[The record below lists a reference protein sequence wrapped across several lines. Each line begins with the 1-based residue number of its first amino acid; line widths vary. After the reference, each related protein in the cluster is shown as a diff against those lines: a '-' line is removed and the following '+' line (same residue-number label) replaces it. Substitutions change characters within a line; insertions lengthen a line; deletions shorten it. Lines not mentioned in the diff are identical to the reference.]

1 MATDWLKWGTDVTS
15 YAKNA
20 VQNATTLVA
29 GSELEKKLAEATSN
43 EPWGASGTLSSDI
56 ARCTYGYDDFKAVM
70 ILIWRNLA
78 LTGSL
83 WRVVYKTLNLLE
95 YLLRHGSER
104 VIEDA
109 RDHMRDLK
117 RLQKFEYVDPEG
129 KDCGINVREKARIIV
144 ELLNSNEQL
153 TAERDKARANKNKYS
168 GTSSESQG
176 FSGGGGG
183 PREPEARKGF
193 SDDDFK
199 FSAERGRAA
208 QGSGLT
214 SMLSSMYSTAT
225 EYAAAANK
233 QLASMQT
240 LFPSNELDRKLSE
253 ATSNEPGNPSQS
265 LLVELGRATHR
276 DDDYRII
283 LSAIW
288 QTVLRTNQR
297 PRVLYKT
304 LLVLESVLLHG
315 PDRAL
320 EESIDMKSDIK
331 SLVSFSSSDFN
342 EAGKVQSKAGDII
355 EILENG
361 SKLQDKRGAA
371 SDGFGSGSKYG
382 GFSSDDYQ
390 RSKGADSPKS
400 ATSKPK
406 EAASF
411 GATDFGADAGFGSA
425 FDTLKDAAPAPAPTP
440 APAPEAP
447 SGAAGQL
454 SGSIGKISIPGRESS
469 RGARSGG
476 GGAGVTLGKLPT
488 PAGPRPACERR
499 GRRPARAD
507 GWYG

>member
-43 EPWGASGTLSSDI
+43 EPWGASGTLSADI
-56 ARCTYGYDDFKAVM
+56 ARFTYGYDDFKAVM

-176 FSGGGGG
+176 FGGGGGG

-193 SDDDFK
+193 SDEDFK
-199 FSAERGRAA
+199 FSSERGRDP
-208 QGSGLT
+208 QGGGLT
-214 SMLSSMYSTAT
+214 SMMSSMYSTAT

-240 LFPSNELDRKLSE
+240 IFPSNELDRKLSE
-253 ATSNEPGNPSQS
+253 ATSNEPGTPSSS
-265 LLVELGRATHR
+265 LLYELGKASHR

-297 PRVLYKT
+297 PRVLLKT
-304 LLVLESVLLHG
+304 LMVLESVLLHG

-320 EESIDMKSDIK
+320 EESIDMKGDIK
-331 SLVSFSSSDFN
+331 SLVSFSCSDFN
-342 EAGKVQSKAGDII
+342 EAGKVQAKAGDII
-355 EILENG
+355 EILQD
-361 SKLQDKRGAA
+361 STKLNARRAA
-371 SDGFGSGSKYG
+371 SSESFGHGSKYG

-390 RSKGADSPKS
+390 RSAKGADSPDRKS
-400 ATSKPK
+400 
-406 EAASF
+406 
-411 GATDFGADAGFGSA
+411 
-425 FDTLKDAAPAPAPTP
+425 
-440 APAPEAP
+440 
-447 SGAAGQL
+447 
-454 SGSIGKISIPGRESS
+454 
-469 RGARSGG
+469 
-476 GGAGVTLGKLPT
+476 VV
-488 PAGPRPACERR
+488 
-499 GRRPARAD
+499 
-507 GWYG
+507 